1 MGLPRLQVEMT
12 DTIVYSSAETYLFV
26 VPNLLQP
33 IINGGI
39 QRYVSRQQIIVMN
52 GSLSHDPD
60 FPSADDLRY
69 VSTLKIERIKCDQ
82 RRKKVHSYL
91 PPLNVFGGIWRSF
104 GGAA

>member
-1 MGLPRLQVEMT
+1 MLRYIKTTFTLQVEMA

-39 QRYVSRQQIIVMN
+39 QRYVSRRQIIVMN

-60 FPSADDLRY
+60 FLSADDLRC
-69 VSTLKIERIKCDQ
+69 VSTLRIKPVENYWAVQ
-82 RRKKVHSYL
+82 S
-91 PPLNVFGGIWRSF
+91 
-104 GGAA
+104 